1 MVKSAKDELK
11 TKGKDLK
18 AKGKIK
24 EGLKDKV
31 KLKDSLKA
39 KAKEKTKAKAKKGK

>member
-24 EGLKDKV
+24 EGLKDKA

-39 KAKEKTKAKAKKGK
+39 KKAKAKKGK